1 VCIDGEGTEKMEI
14 SGFRDLPRIETNQVR
29 GGACLVIAEGLCQKA
44 AKIKKHVDK
53 LKLEG
58 WDFISEYLKSKNTS
72 TNGENVTK
80 SVVPSDKY
88 LKDIVAGRPIF
99 SHPSR
104 VGGFRLRYGR
114 GRTCGLAALAFSPAS
129 MYVLDEFPA
138 LGTQIKIERPGKA
151 CVVTP
156 CDELDGPIVLLK
168 NGDLVQCNTK
178 EEATEVRSSIVEI
191 IDCGEVLVPFGE
203 FCENNHFLIPCGYPI
218 EWHKQELLRKGDLPK
233 DWRDPTWERAKQMSR
248 ELGVPLHP
256 NFNLFWSDMD
266 VGSLDRLRMQILK
279 NGTFIDSELHLL
291 KDETSKK
298 TLEDLGVLHTVQN
311 DTLVIRR
318 YALPLI
324 EGLGLTVEGEK
335 LLSVTEFSGESA
347 LEAVSRA
354 MGLKVYARASTRIG
368 MRMARPEKAK
378 DRKGA
383 PVIHG
388 LFPVSDNPKYK
399 KEVITAI
406 HTIKQS
412 PSYPTTHK
420 VNVSVEAGKRVCP
433 KCKKETYRAWCR
445 DCCVHTEFITA
456 GSGFERNNEIVEL
469 NDEYQAAMKTLEL
482 NSVPEVKV
490 VDRLISKIKVP
501 EALEK
506 AILRAKY
513 DLGTYK
519 DGTIRF
525 DMTDIPITHFRP
537 REIELTVEKA
547 IALGY
552 THDMDGNPL
561 TSDEQLC
568 ELKVQDIIPNSGCGD
583 YLVIVAAYVDHL
595 LEKFYECDR
604 FYNIENRQELIG
616 HLGVGLAPH
625 TSGGILCRIIGYTS
639 ANGCYAHPFF
649 HAAKRRNCDGD
660 EDSVIL
666 LLDCLINFSRAYLPD
681 RRGGLMDAPLVLT
694 TRLDP
699 NEIDKE
705 AHNIDCL
712 REYPLE
718 FYEAAMSFKDTKEI
732 EKSMDLIAGRIGTPQ
747 QYEGLGFTH
756 DTADIS
762 EGPKHSAYTTLETM
776 MDKMEAQ
783 LYLGKKIR
791 AVDEKDVATRV
802 INKHFL
808 PDMAGNLRSFS
819 TQGVRCNVCG
829 AKYRRIPLTGK
840 CTAPNA
846 SKPGGRCNNPL
857 VLSVYEASVKKYLAI
872 SQEIGRKYELSDY
885 TKERIDIL
893 EMSMDSL
900 FNNDKVKKCKLSDFF

>member
-1 VCIDGEGTEKMEI
+1 
-14 SGFRDLPRIETNQVR
+14 
-29 GGACLVIAEGLCQKA
+29 
-44 AKIKKHVDK
+44 
-53 LKLEG
+53 
-58 WDFISEYLKSKNTS
+58 
-72 TNGENVTK
+72 
-80 SVVPSDKY
+80 
-88 LKDIVAGRPIF
+88 
-99 SHPSR
+99 
-104 VGGFRLRYGR
+104 
-114 GRTCGLAALAFSPAS
+114 
-129 MYVLDEFPA
+129 
-138 LGTQIKIERPGKA
+138 
-151 CVVTP
+151 
-156 CDELDGPIVLLK
+156 
-168 NGDLVQCNTK
+168 
-178 EEATEVRSSIVEI
+178 
-191 IDCGEVLVPFGE
+191 GEVLVPFGE